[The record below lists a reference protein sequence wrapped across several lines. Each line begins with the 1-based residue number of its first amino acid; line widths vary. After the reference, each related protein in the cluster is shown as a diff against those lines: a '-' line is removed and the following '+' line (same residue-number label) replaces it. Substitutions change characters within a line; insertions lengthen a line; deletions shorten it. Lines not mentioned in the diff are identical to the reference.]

1 MALPSPDL
9 DDRRFQDLVDDAKRM
24 VMRRCPEWTDH
35 NVSDPGVTLIET
47 FAFMTDQLLFRLNRV
62 PERMYVKF
70 LDLLGARLLPPV
82 PAQAPVTFW
91 LAARATTAMSVPAGT
106 NVATLRTETERSV
119 VFATRHELRL
129 PPATLQ
135 HLMTLESATGTLL
148 ARDEQHRLQVGF
160 PAFGAQSPA
169 VDDCLLVGLTEA
181 VPRAMVS
188 LDFTCRIQGVGVDPD
203 YPPLVWEAW
212 DGDDWQ
218 VCRVHSDATG
228 GLNRPGSIVLQVPA
242 GHHASILDGRR
253 AGWLRAR
260 VVEPRP
266 DRPVYSTSP
275 VIDSMD
281 VSVVGGTVDVV
292 HAEIIHDDEL
302 GVSDGTGNQRFQAS
316 HAPILATAV
325 PAVLEVSG
333 EDGWTQ
339 WTEVDHFAASGSEDR
354 HYVIDSTN
362 GTVCFGPVVR
372 QADGTMRHYG
382 AVPPKDSVVRLRR
395 YATGGGAV
403 GNVGKGAIRALM
415 SSIPFIAG
423 VGNLAP
429 ATGGVDGETVD
440 EVKSRAPMLM
450 HTRGRAV
457 TAEDFE
463 VLTREVAPELARVR
477 CLPAQEAGL
486 PAGSVKVL
494 VVPDLPAGPGPAR
507 FADLKPR
514 QSTLD
519 TVTRRLD
526 ERRLVGTTV
535 LVEPP
540 LYRGVTAVARLR
552 AVPGAKTDRVTD
564 DALDALYRYLNP
576 VTGGA
581 DGTGWPFGRPVQAG
595 DLYGVLQQVDGVGIV
610 EEVRLFNAN
619 PVTGARG
626 EETDRVKLDRDSLIF
641 SFEHQV
647 LVEGSGA

>member
-62 PERMYVKF
+62 PDRMYVKF
-70 LDLLGARLLPPV
+70 LELLGARLLPPV

-91 LAARATTAMSVPAGT
+91 LSAPPTTAVSVPAGT
-106 NVATLRTETERSV
+106 NVATLRTETEHSV
-119 VFATRHELRL
+119 VFATRNELRL
-129 PPATLQ
+129 PPAGLQ
-135 HLMTLESATGTLL
+135 HLMTLERESGTLL
-148 ARDEQHRLQVGF
+148 ARDEQHRLRLGF

-169 VDDCLLVGLTEA
+169 VDDCLLVGLTDA
-181 VPRAMVS
+181 VPRALVS
-188 LDFTCRIQGVGVDPD
+188 LDFTCSIQGVGVDPNH
-203 YPPLVWEAW
+203 PPLVWEAW

-218 VCRVHSDATG
+218 ACRVDTDGTG

-242 GHHASILDGRR
+242 GHHTSILDGRR

-260 VVEPRP
+260 VTTPP
-266 DRPVYSTSP
+266 KNCPAYTASP
-275 VIDSMD
+275 VVDAMD
-281 VSVVGGTVDVV
+281 VSVIGGTVDAV
-292 HAEIIHDDEL
+292 HAEIIHDDDL

-325 PAVLEVSG
+325 PAVVQVSG
-333 EDGWTQ
+333 EEGWTR
-339 WTEVDHFAASGSEDR
+339 WTEVDHFADSGAEDL
-354 HYVIDSTN
+354 HYVIDSTH
-362 GTVCFGPVVR
+362 GTVSFGPMVR
-372 QADGTMRHYG
+372 QPDGTMRRYG
-382 AVPPKDSVVRLRR
+382 AVPPKDCVVRLSR

-403 GNVGKGAIRALM
+403 GNVGQGAIQTLK
-415 SSIPFIAG
+415 SSIPFIAR
-423 VGNLAP
+423 VENLLP
-429 ATGGVDGETVD
+429 ATGGVDGETV
-440 EVKSRAPMLM
+440 EEAKSRAPMLM

-463 VLTREVAPELARVR
+463 VITREVAPELARVR
-477 CLPAQEAGL
+477 CLTAQESGL
-486 PAGSVKVL
+486 PAGTVKIL
-494 VVPDLPAGPGPAR
+494 VVPGLPDEPGQAR
-507 FADLKPR
+507 FAALKPR
-514 QSTLD
+514 QTTLD
-519 TVTRRLD
+519 TVTARLE

-552 AVPGAKTDRVTD
+552 SVPGAKADRVTD
-564 DALDALYRYLNP
+564 DALAALYRYLNP
-576 VTGGA
+576 VTGGP
-581 DGTGWPFGRPVQAG
+581 DGTGWPFGRPVQSG
-595 DLYGVLQQVDGVGIV
+595 DLYAVLQQVDGVAIV

-626 EETDRVKLDRDSLIF
+626 EETDRVTLDRDSLIF

>member
-62 PERMYVKF
+62 PDRMYVKF

-91 LAARATTAMSVPAGT
+91 LSAPAATAMTVPAGT
-106 NVATLRTETERSV
+106 NVATLRTETEHSV

-129 PPATLQ
+129 PAAGLQ
-135 HLMTLESATGTLL
+135 HLMTLEAEGGTLL
-148 ARDEQHRLQVGF
+148 ARDEQHRLRVGF
-160 PAFGAQSPA
+160 PAFGSQSPA
-169 VDDCLLVGLTEA
+169 VDDCLLVGLTDA
-181 VPRAMVS
+181 VPRALVS

-203 YPPLVWEAW
+203 HPPLVWEAW

-218 VCRVHSDATG
+218 ACRVHSDATG
-228 GLNRPGSIVLQVPA
+228 GLNRPGAIVLQVPP

-260 VVEPRP
+260 VIAPRP
-266 DRPVYSTSP
+266 DCPAYSTSP

-281 VSVVGGTVDVV
+281 ASVMGGTVDAV
-292 HAEIIHDDEL
+292 HAEMVHNDDL
-302 GVSDGTGNQRFQAS
+302 GASDGTGNQRFQAS

-325 PAVLEVSG
+325 PAVVEVSS
-333 EDGWTQ
+333 EDGWTR
-339 WTEVDHFAASGSEDR
+339 WTEVEHFADSGPDAP
-354 HYVIDSTN
+354 HYVVDSTH
-362 GTVCFGPVVR
+362 GTVCFGPMVR
-372 QADGTMRHYG
+372 QPDGTMRRYG

-403 GNVGKGAIRALM
+403 GNVGQGAIQTLK
-415 SSIPFIAG
+415 SSIPFIAR
-423 VGNLAP
+423 VENLVP
-429 ATGGVDGETVD
+429 ATGGVDGESVE

-463 VLTREVAPELARVR
+463 VITREAAPELARVR
-477 CLPAQEAGL
+477 CLTAQEAGL
-486 PAGSVKVL
+486 PPGAVKVL
-494 VVPDLPAGPGPAR
+494 VVPGLPDEPGPAR
-507 FADLKPR
+507 FAALKPR

-519 TVTRRLD
+519 TVARRLD

-564 DALDALYRYLNP
+564 DALNALHRYLNP
-576 VTGGA
+576 VTGGPE
-581 DGTGWPFGRPVQAG
+581 GTGWPFGRPVQSG
-595 DLYGVLQQVDGVGIV
+595 DLYAVLQRVDGVGIV

-619 PVTGARG
+619 PVTGERG
-626 EETDRVKLDRDSLIF
+626 EETDRVTLDRDSLVF

-647 LVEGSGA
+647 LVEGSGT

>member
-62 PERMYVKF
+62 PDRMYVKF
-70 LDLLGARLLPPV
+70 LELLGARLLPPV

-91 LAARATTAMSVPAGT
+91 LSAPAATHVSVPAGT
-106 NVATLRTETERSV
+106 NVATLRTETDASV

-129 PPATLQ
+129 PPAGLQ
-135 HLMTLESATGTLL
+135 HLMTLESQSNTLL
-148 ARDEQHRLQVGF
+148 ARDEQHRLRVGF
-160 PAFGAQSPA
+160 PAFGSQAPV
-169 VDDCLLVGLTEA
+169 VDDCLLVGLSDA
-181 VPRAMVS
+181 VPRALVS
-188 LDFTCRIQGVGVDPD
+188 LDFTCSIQGVGVDPD

-212 DGDDWQ
+212 NGDDWEP
-218 VCRVHSDATG
+218 CRVHSDATG
-228 GLNRPGSIVLQVPA
+228 GLNRPGAIVLQVPE

-260 VVEPRP
+260 VTAPRP
-266 DRPVYSTSP
+266 DRPGYSTSP

-281 VSVVGGTVDVV
+281 ASVIGGTVDAV
-292 HAEIIHDDEL
+292 HAEIVVDDEL
-302 GVSDGTGNQRFQAS
+302 DVSDGTSNQRFQAS

-333 EDGWTQ
+333 DEGWTR
-339 WTEVDHFAASGSEDR
+339 WTEVEHFAHSGPDDR
-354 HYVIDSTN
+354 HYVIDSTH
-362 GTVCFGPVVR
+362 GTVSFGPMVR
-372 QADGTMRHYG
+372 EPDGTMRRYG
-382 AVPPKDSVVRLRR
+382 AVPPKDSMVRLTR

-403 GNVGKGAIRALM
+403 GNVGQGAIQTLK
-415 SSIPFIAG
+415 SSIPFIAR
-423 VGNLAP
+423 VENPEP
-429 ATGGVDGETVD
+429 ATGGVDGETVE
-440 EVKSRAPMLM
+440 EVKSRAPLLM

-463 VLTREVAPELARVR
+463 VITREAAPELARVR
-477 CLPAQEAGL
+477 CLTAQEAGL
-486 PAGSVKVL
+486 RPGAVKVL
-494 VVPDLPAGPGPAR
+494 VVPGLPDEPGPAR
-507 FADLKPR
+507 FAALKPR

-519 TVTRRLD
+519 AVAERLD
-526 ERRLVGTTV
+526 QCRLVGTTV

-540 LYRGVTAVARLR
+540 LYRGVTAVVRLR

-564 DALDALYRYLNP
+564 DALGALYRYLNP
-576 VTGGA
+576 VSGGP

-595 DLYGVLQQVDGVGIV
+595 DLYAVLQQVDGVGIV

-619 PVTGARG
+619 PVTGVRG
-626 EETDRVKLDRDSLIF
+626 EETDRVTLDRDSLIF

-647 LVEGSGA
+647 LVEGGGA

>member
-62 PERMYVKF
+62 PDRMYVKF
-70 LDLLGARLLPPV
+70 LELLGARLLPPV

-91 LAARATTAMSVPAGT
+91 LSAPATTAVTVPSGT

-129 PPATLQ
+129 PPAALR
-135 HLMTLESATGTLL
+135 HLMTLEAGPGTLL
-148 ARDEQHRLQVGF
+148 ARDEQHRLRVGF
-160 PAFGAQSPA
+160 PAFGAQAPA
-169 VDDCLLVGLTEA
+169 VDDCLLVGLTDA
-181 VPRAMVS
+181 VPRAVLS
-188 LDFTCRIQGVGVDPD
+188 LDFTCGIQGVGVDPD
-203 YPPLVWEAW
+203 HPPLVWEAW

-218 VCRVHSDATG
+218 PCRVYSDDTG
-228 GLNRPGSIVLQVPA
+228 GLNRPGAVVLQVPA

-260 VVEPRP
+260 VTAPRP
-266 DRPVYSTSP
+266 DCPAYSTSP
-275 VIDSMD
+275 VVDSMD
-281 VSVVGGTVDVV
+281 VSVIGGTVDAV
-292 HAEIIHDDEL
+292 HAEIIHDDDL
-302 GVSDGTGNQRFQAS
+302 GVSDGTANQRFQAS
-316 HAPILATAV
+316 HTPVLATAV
-325 PAVLEVSG
+325 PAVVEVSG
-333 EDGWTQ
+333 EDGWTR
-339 WTEVDHFAASGSEDR
+339 WTAVDHFAASGPDDL

-362 GTVCFGPVVR
+362 GTVCFGPMVR
-372 QADGTMRHYG
+372 QPDGTMRRYG
-382 AVPPKDSVVRLRR
+382 AVPAKESTVRLAR

-403 GNVGKGAIRALM
+403 GNVGRGAIRTLK
-415 SSIPFIAG
+415 SSIPFIAR
-423 VGNLAP
+423 VENLAA
-429 ATGGVDGETVD
+429 ATGGVDGETVE

-463 VLTREVAPELARVR
+463 VITREAAPELARVR
-477 CLPAQEAGL
+477 CLTADEAGL
-486 PAGSVKVL
+486 PAGTVKVL
-494 VVPDLPAGPGPAR
+494 VVPGLPDEPGPAR

-514 QSTLD
+514 RGTLD
-519 TVTRRLD
+519 TVARRLE

-564 DALDALYRYLNP
+564 DALNVLYRYLNP
-576 VTGGA
+576 VTGGP

-595 DLYGVLQQVDGVGIV
+595 DLYAVLQQVDGVGIV
-610 EEVRLFNAN
+610 EDVRLFNAN

-626 EETDRVKLDRDSLIF
+626 EETDRVTLDPDSLVF